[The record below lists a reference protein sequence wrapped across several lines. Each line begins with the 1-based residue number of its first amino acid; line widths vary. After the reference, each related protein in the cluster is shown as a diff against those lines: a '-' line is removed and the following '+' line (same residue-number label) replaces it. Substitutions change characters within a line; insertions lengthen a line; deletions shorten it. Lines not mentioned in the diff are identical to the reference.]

1 MKNRMRTRKSVGKVS
16 RFLQG
21 LKRKNSGAS
30 ETRRIIR
37 GKNDYPSS
45 TKVGACDMI
54 TCRRRLPQQVH
65 HRRNHRVNDIVQ
77 G

>member
-1 MKNRMRTRKSVGKVS
+1 MKNRMRTRKSVGRVS

-37 GKNDYPSS
+37 KANEYPNS
-45 TKVGACDMI
+45 TKVGACNVV
-54 TCRRRLPQQVH
+54 TCRRRLPQQVL

>member
-16 RFLQG
+16 KFLQSR
-21 LKRKNSGAS
+21 KRKNSGAS
-30 ETRRIIR
+30 ETRRIVR
-37 GKNDYPSS
+37 RSNEYPNS
-45 TKVGACDMI
+45 TKVGACNI
-54 TCRRRLPQQVH
+54 VTCRRRLPQQVL